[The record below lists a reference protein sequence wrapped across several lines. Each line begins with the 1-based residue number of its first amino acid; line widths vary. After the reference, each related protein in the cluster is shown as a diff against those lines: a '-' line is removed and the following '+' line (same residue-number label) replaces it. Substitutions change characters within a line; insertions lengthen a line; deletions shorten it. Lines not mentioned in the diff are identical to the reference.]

1 MVFRPEPN
9 RTHAGSFLHPKD
21 PTFVKGMAFENGGKV
36 EEIDQLKGERVVAWF
51 GGQNRGS
58 VTQWLYPSGDEEARV
73 RCG

>member
-1 MVFRPEPN
+1 
-9 RTHAGSFLHPKD
+9 
-21 PTFVKGMAFENGGKV
+21 MAFENGGKV